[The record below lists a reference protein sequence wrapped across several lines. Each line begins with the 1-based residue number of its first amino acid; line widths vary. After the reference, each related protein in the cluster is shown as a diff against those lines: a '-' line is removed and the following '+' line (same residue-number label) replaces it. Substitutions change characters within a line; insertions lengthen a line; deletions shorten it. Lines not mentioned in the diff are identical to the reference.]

1 MSSAT
6 PPQAPVVA
14 PKAVALIAVST
25 VLQALAFTTVLL
37 RFLSRRANH
46 SIGWDDWTALVALV
60 LSTGLY
66 ISGICFCTVG
76 YAGFHM
82 DVLRPDQLER
92 FLLIVYIDNIFYA
105 LTLSTIK
112 FSILLMYR
120 RIFRSKTF
128 RHVTLAVGL
137 LVLGWMI
144 GVVFAQIFTCTPVKG
159 AWDPAVAQHCIGTT
173 KFYYGNAIAN
183 LLTDVVILCLP
194 LPLVWRLNITTHRKL
209 AISGIF
215 LLGGLYDPPPFEWNF
230 SFSLA
235 LTDSHSVCISSIL
248 RIVSLGSIDNNDI
261 TYTLVDVGV
270 WTSTETPLAIIC
282 ACLPTLP
289 AYFKAWHRKIVTT
302 NRSKDANEYLR
313 SLRSN
318 NLAWRCTSKSN
329 YETLEGGV
337 DTPLSDLPAERESVT
352 EPDRVVDSSQIRLSH
367 HLTADSSE
375 P

>member
-92 FLLIVYIDNIFYA
+92 FLLVCSAEREREREDQRKKQYRRNQTLIHDSQIVYIDNIFYA

-261 TYTLVDVGV
+261 TCKMPQNRAASPLLTRSQTLWWMSASGRRQRPR
-270 WTSTETPLAIIC
+270 WP
-282 ACLPTLP
+282 
-289 AYFKAWHRKIVTT
+289 
-302 NRSKDANEYLR
+302 
-313 SLRSN
+313 
-318 NLAWRCTSKSN
+318 
-329 YETLEGGV
+329 
-337 DTPLSDLPAERESVT
+337 
-352 EPDRVVDSSQIRLSH
+352 
-367 HLTADSSE
+367 
-375 P
+375 